1 MTSKMDSK
9 GIFLLKSRIFI
20 NVCLDLL
27 PKNVDEDEENDE
39 DLHEEE
45 EGEGHDEGMK
55 LIYMLDHT
63 PFLTCSHDRK

>member
-9 GIFLLKSRIFI
+9 GIFLFKWRIFI
-20 NVCLDLL
+20 NVCLGLL
-27 PKNVDEDEENDE
+27 PKNGDEDEENDE

-45 EGEGHDEGMK
+45 GGEGQDEGMK
-55 LIYMLDHT
+55 LIYMLDHN